1 MSWRNR
7 VKVFLRGLLA
17 CKGVLLQIILG
28 LSLQVICVNQFS
40 PVKIHMT
47 DAKFRES
54 YHFWV
59 GILISFIN
67 SSSTYGVMSMVAQ
80 FL

>member
-1 MSWRNR
+1 M
-7 VKVFLRGLLA
+7 KVSLRDLLA
-17 CKGVLLQIILG
+17 SKGVFPQIILG
-28 LSLQVICVNQFS
+28 LSLQVIRVNQFS

-67 SSSTYGVMSMVAQ
+67 SSSAYGLMSMVAQ